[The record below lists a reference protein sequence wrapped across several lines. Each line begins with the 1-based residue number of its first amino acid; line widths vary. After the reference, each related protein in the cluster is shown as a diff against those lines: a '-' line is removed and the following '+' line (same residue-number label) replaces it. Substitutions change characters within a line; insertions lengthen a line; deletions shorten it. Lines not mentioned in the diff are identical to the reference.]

1 MANKMKQLLENIKD
15 MSLQERALL
24 AHCLISS
31 LDQTQDDEVDDAW
44 AVIAEKRFAQI
55 ESGEV
60 GVLSWEQIKKEIK
73 A

>member
-1 MANKMKQLLENIKD
+1 MASKMKQLLENIKY
-15 MSLQERALL
+15 MSLQERAML